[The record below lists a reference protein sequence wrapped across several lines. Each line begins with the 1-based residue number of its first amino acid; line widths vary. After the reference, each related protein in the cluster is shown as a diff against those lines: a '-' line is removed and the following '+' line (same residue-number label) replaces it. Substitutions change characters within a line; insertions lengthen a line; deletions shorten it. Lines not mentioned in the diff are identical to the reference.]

1 MTSLDKPTSD
11 TDSTTRTDQEATDA
25 KAVTEAALF
34 EAFGG
39 VRGMVE
45 TVVPGLLFVTIFT
58 INKDLHSSAI
68 AALAVSLILVAVRL
82 IRKDTVKHAF
92 SGVFGVAFGVVFA
105 MMTGNAKDFY
115 LPGMLYTLG
124 LALAYLITTLA
135 GVPLIGLILGPVFKE
150 NLSWRTRNPG
160 RKKAYAKA
168 SYAWGLILLAKC
180 AILFPLYWWADTTQF
195 GWVLV
200 ALKIP
205 PFLLAVYL
213 TWVFLAKAPPPIDV
227 FAEMEAEEQAEK
239 DRKAAEAAAAPR
251 RATRSSEERQAVA
264 PKPRGGPGTVSHG
277 SGPSP
282 YVRPALSRPSRPGA
296 PTAGPP
302 TAPREPARPRT
313 AARRRPPGSPRCS
326 ASEPAARG

>member
-1 MTSLDKPTSD
+1 MTSYDRPT
-11 TDSTTRTDQEATDA
+11 TDA
-25 KAVTEAALF
+25 DADSRTGSSAEPSPQPAADGGTDGRQVTEAALF

-45 TVVPGLLFVTIFT
+45 TVAPGLLFVAIFT
-58 INKDLHSSAI
+58 VNKDLHLSAI
-68 AALAVSLILVAVRL
+68 AALAVSLVLAAVRL

-124 LALAYLITTLA
+124 LALAYMITTLA

-168 SYAWGLILLAKC
+168 SWAWGLILLAKC
-180 AILFPLYWWADTTQF
+180 AILFPLYWWADTTQL
-195 GWVLV
+195 GWVLI

-213 TWVFLAKAPPPIDV
+213 TWLFLTKAPPPIDV
-227 FAEMEAEEQAEK
+227 FAEMEAKEKAEQEAEERRRAESEVLDRVADDLYGDAVAQAATEQQPK
-239 DRKAAEAAAAPR
+239 APR
-251 RATRSSEERQAVA
+251 
-264 PKPRGGPGTVSHG
+264 H
-277 SGPSP
+277 
-282 YVRPALSRPSRPGA
+282 
-296 PTAGPP
+296 
-302 TAPREPARPRT
+302 
-313 AARRRPPGSPRCS
+313 RR
-326 ASEPAARG
+326 

>member
-1 MTSLDKPTSD
+1 MTSLDKPT
-11 TDSTTRTDQEATDA
+11 TDQDA
-25 KAVTEAALF
+25 QASKEVTEAALF

-45 TVVPGLLFVTIFT
+45 TVLPGLLFVTIYT
-58 INKDLHSSAI
+58 VNKDLHISAI
-68 AALAVSLILVAVRL
+68 AALGVSLVLVAVRL
-82 IRKDTVKHAF
+82 IRRDTVKHAF

-124 LALAYLITTLA
+124 LALAYIITTLA

-168 SYAWGLILLAKC
+168 SWAWGLILLGKC
-180 AILFPLYWWADTTQF
+180 AILFPMYWWADTTKF

-227 FAEMEAEEQAEK
+227 FAEMEAEEEAEK
-239 DRKAAEAAAAPR
+239 ARKAAAAQQPEA
-251 RATRSSEERQAVA
+251 
-264 PKPRGGPGTVSHG
+264 
-277 SGPSP
+277 
-282 YVRPALSRPSRPGA
+282 
-296 PTAGPP
+296 
-302 TAPREPARPRT
+302 
-313 AARRRPPGSPRCS
+313 
-326 ASEPAARG
+326 

>member
-1 MTSLDKPTSD
+1 MTSLDKPTA
-11 TDSTTRTDQEATDA
+11 DQESDS

-39 VRGMVE
+39 LRGLVE

-58 INKDLHSSAI
+58 INKDLHMSAI
-68 AALAVSLILVAVRL
+68 AALAVSLVLVVVRL
-82 IRKDTVKHAF
+82 VMKGTVKHAF

-124 LALAYLITTLA
+124 LAVAYIVTTLC

-168 SYAWGLILLAKC
+168 SWAWGLILLAKC
-180 AILFPLYWWADTTQF
+180 AILFPMYWWADTTKF
-195 GWVLV
+195 GWVLI

-205 PFLLAVYL
+205 PFLLAVWL
-213 TWVFLAKAPPPIDV
+213 TWVFLAKAPAPIDV

-239 DRKAAEAAAAPR
+239 EAKAARKE
-251 RATRSSEERQAVA
+251 
-264 PKPRGGPGTVSHG
+264 
-277 SGPSP
+277 SG
-282 YVRPALSRPSRPGA
+282 
-296 PTAGPP
+296 
-302 TAPREPARPRT
+302 
-313 AARRRPPGSPRCS
+313 AARHRR
-326 ASEPAARG
+326 EV

>member
-1 MTSLDKPTSD
+1 MTSLDKPTA
-11 TDSTTRTDQEATDA
+11 DQESDS
-25 KAVTEAALF
+25 KAVTEVALF

-39 VRGMVE
+39 LRGLVE

-58 INKDLHSSAI
+58 INKDLHMSAI
-68 AALAVSLILVAVRL
+68 AALAVSLVLVVVRL
-82 IRKDTVKHAF
+82 VMKGTVKHAF

-124 LALAYLITTLA
+124 LAVAYIVTTLC

-168 SYAWGLILLAKC
+168 SWAWGLILLAKC
-180 AILFPLYWWADTTQF
+180 AILFPMYWWADTTKF
-195 GWVLV
+195 GWVLI

-205 PFLLAVYL
+205 PFLLAVWL
-213 TWVFLAKAPPPIDV
+213 TWVFLAKAPAPIDV

-239 DRKAAEAAAAPR
+239 EAKAAR
-251 RATRSSEERQAVA
+251 
-264 PKPRGGPGTVSHG
+264 KD
-277 SGPSP
+277 SG
-282 YVRPALSRPSRPGA
+282 
-296 PTAGPP
+296 
-302 TAPREPARPRT
+302 
-313 AARRRPPGSPRCS
+313 AARHRR
-326 ASEPAARG
+326 EV

>member
-1 MTSLDKPTSD
+1 MTSLDKPT
-11 TDSTTRTDQEATDA
+11 TDQDA
-25 KAVTEAALF
+25 RDSQGAPQGQAAKEVTEAALF

-39 VRGMVE
+39 LRGMIE
-45 TVVPGLLFVTIFT
+45 TVLPGLLFVTIFT
-58 INKDLHSSAI
+58 INKDLHISAI
-68 AALAVSLILVAVRL
+68 AALAVSLVLVAVRL
-82 IRKDTVKHAF
+82 IRRDTVKHAF

-124 LALAYLITTLA
+124 LALAYIVTTLA

-168 SYAWGLILLAKC
+168 SYAWGFILLAKC
-180 AILFPLYWWADTTQF
+180 AILFPMYWWADTTKF

-227 FAEMEAEEQAEK
+227 FAEMEAEEEAEK
-239 DRKAAEAAAAPR
+239 ARKAA
-251 RATRSSEERQAVA
+251 
-264 PKPRGGPGTVSHG
+264 
-277 SGPSP
+277 
-282 YVRPALSRPSRPGA
+282 
-296 PTAGPP
+296 
-302 TAPREPARPRT
+302 
-313 AARRRPPGSPRCS
+313 AARDRES
-326 ASEPAARG
+326 

>member
-1 MTSLDKPTSD
+1 MTSPDKPAASTASHAASADSSASSDTSATSSDTSD
-11 TDSTTRTDQEATDA
+11 GDA

-39 VRGMVE
+39 LRGMVE

-58 INKDLHSSAI
+58 VNKDLHTSAI
-68 AALAVSLILVAVRL
+68 AALAVSLLLVVVRL
-82 IRKDTVKHAF
+82 IRRDTVKHAF

-115 LPGMLYTLG
+115 LPGMIYTLG
-124 LALAYLITTLA
+124 LAVAYIVTTLA
-135 GVPLIGLILGPVFKE
+135 GVPLIGLILGPIFKE

-168 SYAWGLILLAKC
+168 SWAWGLILLAKC
-180 AILFPLYWWADTTQF
+180 AILFPLYWWADTTQL
-195 GWVLV
+195 GWILI

-227 FAEMEAEEQAEK
+227 FAEMEAEERAEK
-239 DRKAAEAAAAPR
+239 ERAAAVA
-251 RATRSSEERQAVA
+251 ATA
-264 PKPRGGPGTVSHG
+264 GDG
-277 SGPSP
+277 SGP
-282 YVRPALSRPSRPGA
+282 RH
-296 PTAGPP
+296 
-302 TAPREPARPRT
+302 
-313 AARRRPPGSPRCS
+313 RR
-326 ASEPAARG
+326 

>member
-1 MTSLDKPTSD
+1 MTSVDKPTADQPSPAGPGRHARTKD
-11 TDSTTRTDQEATDA
+11 GGPGGPEGTTDQAVTD

-45 TVVPGLLFVTIFT
+45 TVLPGLLFVTIYT
-58 INKDLHSSAI
+58 INKNLHSSAI
-68 AALAVSLILVAVRL
+68 AALAVSLVLVLVRL
-82 IRKDTVKHAF
+82 IRRDTVKHAF

-124 LALAYLITTLA
+124 LALAYIVTTIA

-168 SYAWGLILLAKC
+168 SWAWGLILLAKC
-180 AILFPLYWWADTTQF
+180 AILFPLYWWADTAQL

-227 FAEMEAEEQAEK
+227 FAEMEAEE
-239 DRKAAEAAAAPR
+239 KAQEEAEAAR
-251 RATRSSEERQAVA
+251 KRAD
-264 PKPRGGPGTVSHG
+264 GG
-277 SGPSP
+277 
-282 YVRPALSRPSRPGA
+282 AEADAGA
-296 PTAGPP
+296 
-302 TAPREPARPRT
+302 E
-313 AARRRPPGSPRCS
+313 
-326 ASEPAARG
+326 ARGRTEA

>member
-1 MTSLDKPTSD
+1 MTSYDRPT
-11 TDSTTRTDQEATDA
+11 TDA
-25 KAVTEAALF
+25 QADHDASAGPPPASPAPGTEPAADGRQVTEAALF

-58 INKDLHSSAI
+58 INKDLHVSAI
-68 AALAVSLILVAVRL
+68 AALAVSLVLGILRLVR
-82 IRKDTVKHAF
+82 RDTVKHAF

-124 LALAYLITTLA
+124 LAFAYILTTLA

-168 SYAWGLILLAKC
+168 SWAWGLILLAKC
-180 AILFPLYWWADTTQF
+180 AILFPLYWWADTTQL

-213 TWVFLAKAPPPIDV
+213 TWVFLAKAPAPIDV
-227 FAEMEAEEQAEK
+227 FAEMEAKEKAEQEAEERRRGERETL
-239 DRKAAEAAAAPR
+239 DRAAAGLPPDLTAGSGEAATEP
-251 RATRSSEERQAVA
+251 
-264 PKPRGGPGTVSHG
+264 PRGGPRH
-277 SGPSP
+277 
-282 YVRPALSRPSRPGA
+282 
-296 PTAGPP
+296 
-302 TAPREPARPRT
+302 
-313 AARRRPPGSPRCS
+313 RR
-326 ASEPAARG
+326 

>member
-1 MTSLDKPTSD
+1 MTSIDKPAAT
-11 TDSTTRTDQEATDA
+11 TDPNAPEGADPQTAAAEA

-58 INKDLHSSAI
+58 INKDLHVSAI
-68 AALAVSLILVAVRL
+68 AALAVSLLLVAVRL
-82 IRKDTVKHAF
+82 IRRDTVKHAF

-124 LALAYLITTLA
+124 LALAYIGTSVA
-135 GVPLIGLILGPVFKE
+135 GVPLMGLILGPVFKE

-160 RKKAYAKA
+160 RKSAYTKA
-168 SYAWGLILLAKC
+168 SYAWGFILLAKC
-180 AILFPLYWWADTTQF
+180 AILFPLYWWADTAQL

-200 ALKIP
+200 SLKIP

-213 TWVFLAKAPPPIDV
+213 TWVFLAKAPAPIDV
-227 FAEMEAEEQAEK
+227 FAEMEAEEEAE
-239 DRKAAEAAAAPR
+239 
-251 RATRSSEERQAVA
+251 RA
-264 PKPRGGPGTVSHG
+264 
-277 SGPSP
+277 
-282 YVRPALSRPSRPGA
+282 SREQR
-296 PTAGPP
+296 
-302 TAPREPARPRT
+302 
-313 AARRRPPGSPRCS
+313 
-326 ASEPAARG
+326 

>member
-1 MTSLDKPTSD
+1 MTSVDKPT
-11 TDSTTRTDQEATDA
+11 TDQSPADPSA
-25 KAVTEAALF
+25 AAQPAPDQQAQADKAVTEAALF

-39 VRGMVE
+39 VRGMIE
-45 TVVPGLLFVTIFT
+45 TIVPGLLFVTIFT
-58 INKDLHSSAI
+58 VNKNLHVSAI
-68 AALAVSLILVAVRL
+68 AALAVSLVLVAVRL
-82 IRKDTVKHAF
+82 IRRDTVKHAF

-124 LALAYLITTLA
+124 LALAYIVTTLA

-168 SYAWGLILLAKC
+168 SWAWGLILLGKC
-180 AILFPLYWWADTTQF
+180 AVLFPLYWWADPTKF
-195 GWVLV
+195 GWVSV

-227 FAEMEAEEQAEK
+227 FAEMEAEEKAEK
-239 DRKAAEAAAAPR
+239 ARRAGLQAGAQAQERAEAQEAHEAHEA
-251 RATRSSEERQAVA
+251 QAQ
-264 PKPRGGPGTVSHG
+264 PRG
-277 SGPSP
+277 
-282 YVRPALSRPSRPGA
+282 
-296 PTAGPP
+296 
-302 TAPREPARPRT
+302 RT
-313 AARRRPPGSPRCS
+313 DA
-326 ASEPAARG
+326 

>member
-1 MTSLDKPTSD
+1 VTSLDKPTED
-11 TDSTTRTDQEATDA
+11 AQDAQHDSR
-25 KAVTEAALF
+25 AVTEAALF

-58 INKDLHSSAI
+58 INKDLHWSAI
-68 AALAVSLILVAVRL
+68 AALAMSLLLVVVRL
-82 IRKDTVKHAF
+82 VKRDTVKHAF

-124 LALAYLITTLA
+124 LAVAYIVTTLV

-168 SYAWGLILLAKC
+168 SWAWGLILLAKC
-180 AILFPLYWWADTTQF
+180 AVLFPLYWWADTTKF
-195 GWVLV
+195 GWILI

-205 PFLLAVYL
+205 PFLLAVWL
-213 TWVFLAKAPPPIDV
+213 TWVFLAKAPAPIDV
-227 FAEMEAEEQAEK
+227 FAEMEAEEKAEK
-239 DRKAAEAAAAPR
+239 ERRAAAAGEQDTPVR
-251 RATRSSEERQAVA
+251 RHR
-264 PKPRGGPGTVSHG
+264 
-277 SGPSP
+277 
-282 YVRPALSRPSRPGA
+282 
-296 PTAGPP
+296 
-302 TAPREPARPRT
+302 REA
-313 AARRRPPGSPRCS
+313 
-326 ASEPAARG
+326 